1 MNCKPNRH
9 LIVFTRF
16 PEKGTT
22 KTRLIPALGAKG
34 AAELQRKM
42 TEHILARISSAGI
55 TPELNIQIRF
65 EGCSAKQMQNW
76 LGPEYTYR
84 PQGNGDLGRRML
96 SAFKTAFQN
105 RADRVTLIGT
115 DIPGITAATVYN
127 AFNILEHEDLTLGPA
142 RDGGYYLIGLRRD
155 TFKPARALFAG
166 INWGDKSVLAD
177 TLKIAAV
184 SGLRPHLLEEL
195 ADVDR
200 PGDLRVWEREISKNV
215 DIG

>member
-1 MNCKPNRH
+1 LNRKPNRH
-9 LIVFTRF
+9 LIVFTRL

-55 TPELNIQIRF
+55 TPELSIQIRF
-65 EGCSAKQMQNW
+65 EGGRAKQLQSW
-76 LGPEYTYR
+76 LGPEYTYH

-96 SAFKTAFQN
+96 SAFETAFQN
-105 RADRVTLIGT
+105 RADQVALIGT
-115 DIPGITAATVYN
+115 DIPGITAAIVYN
-127 AFNILEHEDLTLGPA
+127 AFNILEHEDLALGPA
-142 RDGGYYLIGLRRD
+142 QDGGYYLIGLRRD
-155 TFKPARALFAG
+155 AFKSARALFAG
-166 INWGDKSVLAD
+166 INWGNKSVLAD
-177 TLKIAAV
+177 TLKIAAA

-200 PGDLRVWEREISKNV
+200 PGDLRVWEREISKNT